1 MNAKLSTHVIQE
13 DPENTLGARLRLR
26 RKELKLS
33 MKEVANASGLSI
45 GFISQVERGLT
56 SPSLTSLTA
65 IAHYLKSDVSNF
77 LSQPKSK
84 SSITR
89 QLERDVYTINK
100 NGLQYERL
108 SDSFPGHTLN
118 SVIIHELPGYKTE
131 SVSHEGEEFFYIL
144 EGAITIYIDGK
155 VNILETGDSLH
166 FDSSKSH
173 SAWNHTDKVTTLIH
187 VCTMNVFG
195 DHEVSKEIP
204 GVFDCRGNLIFEKD
218 ISMDL
223 NIHSQIIQST

>member
-1 MNAKLSTHVIQE
+1 MEKNSTVIQE
-13 DPENTLGARLRLR
+13 DPENTLGERLRLR

-33 MKEVANASGLSI
+33 MKEVAVSSGLSI

-65 IAHYLKSDVSNF
+65 IANFLRSDVTNF

-89 QLERDVYTINK
+89 NEERDVYTINK

-118 SVIIHELPGYKTE
+118 SVIIHEMPGHRSE
-131 SVSHEGEEFFYIL
+131 SISHEGEEFFFIL
-144 EGAITIYIDGK
+144 EGAITIYIDGV
-155 VNILETGDSLH
+155 VNILEAGDSLH
-166 FDSSKSH
+166 FDSSRSH
-173 SAWNHTDKVTTLIH
+173 SAWNHTNEVTSVLH

-195 DHEVSKEIP
+195 DQDTVKDIP
-204 GVFDCRGNLIFEKD
+204 GIFDCRGNLIFSKD
-218 ISMDL
+218 HSMDL
-223 NIHSQIIQST
+223 NIHAVNK

>member
-1 MNAKLSTHVIQE
+1 MGKNSTVIQE
-13 DPENTLGARLRLR
+13 DPENTLGERLRLR

-33 MKEVANASGLSI
+33 MKEVAISSGLSI

-65 IAHYLKSDVSNF
+65 IANFLRSDVTNF

-89 QLERDVYTINK
+89 NEERDVYTINK

-118 SVIIHELPGYKTE
+118 SVIIHEMPGHKTE
-131 SVSHEGEEFFYIL
+131 SISHEGEEFFFIL
-144 EGAITIYIDGK
+144 EGAITIYIDGV
-155 VNILETGDSLH
+155 VNILEAGDSLH
-166 FDSSKSH
+166 FDSSRSH
-173 SAWNHTDKVTTLIH
+173 SAWNHTNKVTSVLH

-195 DHEVSKEIP
+195 DQDTVKDIP
-204 GVFDCRGNLIFEKD
+204 GIFDCRGNLIFSKD
-218 ISMDL
+218 HSMDL
-223 NIHSQIIQST
+223 NIHSGNK

>member
-1 MNAKLSTHVIQE
+1 MRKNSTVIQE
-13 DPENTLGARLRLR
+13 DPENKLGERLRLR

-33 MKEVANASGLSI
+33 MKEVAISSGLSI

-65 IAHYLKSDVSNF
+65 IANFLRSDVTNF

-89 QLERDVYTINK
+89 HQERDVYTINK

-118 SVIIHELPGYKTE
+118 SVIIHEMPGHRTE
-131 SVSHEGEEFFYIL
+131 SISHEGEEFFFTL
-144 EGAITIYIDGK
+144 EGAITIYIDGV
-155 VNILETGDSLH
+155 VNILEAGVSLH
-166 FDSSKSH
+166 FDSSRSH
-173 SAWNHTDKVTTLIH
+173 SAWNHTNKVTTVLH

-195 DHEVSKEIP
+195 DQDTVKDIP
-204 GVFDCRGNLIFEKD
+204 GIFDCRGNLIFSKD
-218 ISMDL
+218 HSMDL
-223 NIHSQIIQST
+223 NIHTVNK

>member
-1 MNAKLSTHVIQE
+1 MEKNSTVIQE
-13 DPENTLGARLRLR
+13 DPENTLGERLRLR

-33 MKEVANASGLSI
+33 MKEVAVSSGLSI

-65 IAHYLKSDVSNF
+65 IANFLRSDVTNF

-89 QLERDVYTINK
+89 NEERDVYTINK

-118 SVIIHELPGYKTE
+118 SVIIHEMPGHKTE
-131 SVSHEGEEFFYIL
+131 SISHEGEEFFFIL
-144 EGAITIYIDGK
+144 EGAITIYIDGV
-155 VNILETGDSLH
+155 VNILEAGDSLH
-166 FDSSKSH
+166 FDSSRSH
-173 SAWNHTDKVTTLIH
+173 SAWNHTNKVTSVLH

-195 DHEVSKEIP
+195 DQDTVKDIP
-204 GVFDCRGNLIFEKD
+204 GIFDCRGNLIFSKD
-218 ISMDL
+218 HSMDL
-223 NIHSQIIQST
+223 NIHSGNK

>member
-1 MNAKLSTHVIQE
+1 MEKNSTVIQE
-13 DPENTLGARLRLR
+13 DPENTLGERLRLR

-33 MKEVANASGLSI
+33 MKEVAVSSGLSI

-65 IAHYLKSDVSNF
+65 IANFLRSDVTNF

-89 QLERDVYTINK
+89 NEERDVYTINK

-118 SVIIHELPGYKTE
+118 SVIIHEMPGHKTE
-131 SVSHEGEEFFYIL
+131 SISHEGEEFFFIL
-144 EGAITIYIDGK
+144 EGAITIYIDGV
-155 VNILETGDSLH
+155 VNILEAGDSLH
-166 FDSSKSH
+166 FDSSRSH
-173 SAWNHTDKVTTLIH
+173 SAWNHTNKVTSVLH

-195 DHEVSKEIP
+195 DQDTVKDIP
-204 GVFDCRGNLIFEKD
+204 GIFDCRGNLIFSKD
-218 ISMDL
+218 HSMDL
-223 NIHSQIIQST
+223 NIHAVNK

>member
-1 MNAKLSTHVIQE
+1 MDKNSTVIQE
-13 DPENTLGARLRLR
+13 DPENTLGERLRLR

-33 MKEVANASGLSI
+33 MKEVAVSSGLSI

-65 IAHYLKSDVSNF
+65 IANFLRSDVTNF

-89 QLERDVYTINK
+89 NEERDVYTINK

-118 SVIIHELPGYKTE
+118 SVIIHEMPGHRTE
-131 SVSHEGEEFFYIL
+131 SISHEGEEFFFIL
-144 EGAITIYIDGK
+144 EGAITIYIDGV
-155 VNILETGDSLH
+155 VNILEAGDSLH
-166 FDSSKSH
+166 FDSSRSH
-173 SAWNHTDKVTTLIH
+173 SAWNHTKKITTVLH

-195 DHEVSKEIP
+195 DQDTVKDIP
-204 GVFDCRGNLIFEKD
+204 GIFDCRGNLIFSKD
-218 ISMDL
+218 HSMDL
-223 NIHSQIIQST
+223 NIHAGNK

>member
-1 MNAKLSTHVIQE
+1 MKKNSTVIQE
-13 DPENTLGARLRLR
+13 DPENTLGERLRLR

-33 MKEVANASGLSI
+33 MKEVAISSGLSI

-56 SPSLTSLTA
+56 SPSLTSLNA
-65 IAHYLKSDVSNF
+65 IANFLRSDVTNF

-89 QLERDVYTINK
+89 HQERDVYTINK

-118 SVIIHELPGYKTE
+118 SVIIHEMPGHRSE
-131 SVSHEGEEFFYIL
+131 SISHEGEEFFFIL
-144 EGAITIYIDGK
+144 EGAITIYIDGE
-155 VNILETGDSLH
+155 VNILEAGDSLH
-166 FDSSKSH
+166 FDSSRSH
-173 SAWNHTDKVTTLIH
+173 SNKVTTVLH

-195 DHEVSKEIP
+195 DQDTVKDIP
-204 GVFDCRGNLIFEKD
+204 GIFDCRGNLIFSKD
-218 ISMDL
+218 HSMDL
-223 NIHSQIIQST
+223 NIHSGNK

>member
-1 MNAKLSTHVIQE
+1 MEKNSTVIQE
-13 DPENTLGARLRLR
+13 DPENTLGERLRLR

-33 MKEVANASGLSI
+33 MKEVAVSSGLSI

-65 IAHYLKSDVSNF
+65 IANFLRSDVTNF

-89 QLERDVYTINK
+89 NEERDVYTINK

-118 SVIIHELPGYKTE
+118 SVIIHEMPGHKTE
-131 SVSHEGEEFFYIL
+131 SISHEGEEFFFIL
-144 EGAITIYIDGK
+144 EGAITIYIDGV
-155 VNILETGDSLH
+155 VNILEAGDSLH
-166 FDSSKSH
+166 FDSSRSH
-173 SAWNHTDKVTTLIH
+173 SAWNHTNKVTTVLH

-195 DHEVSKEIP
+195 DQETVKDIP
-204 GVFDCRGNLIFEKD
+204 GIFDCRGNLIFSKD
-218 ISMDL
+218 HSMDL
-223 NIHSQIIQST
+223 NIHAVNK

>member
-1 MNAKLSTHVIQE
+1 MGKNSTVIQE
-13 DPENTLGARLRLR
+13 DPENTLGERLRLR

-33 MKEVANASGLSI
+33 MKEVAISSGLSI

-65 IAHYLKSDVSNF
+65 IANFLRSDVTNF

-89 QLERDVYTINK
+89 NEERDVYTINK

-118 SVIIHELPGYKTE
+118 SVIIHEMPGHRSE
-131 SVSHEGEEFFYIL
+131 SISHEGEEFFFIL
-144 EGAITIYIDGK
+144 EGAITIYIDGV
-155 VNILETGDSLH
+155 VNILEAGDSLH
-166 FDSSKSH
+166 FDSSRSH
-173 SAWNHTDKVTTLIH
+173 SAWNHTNKVTSVLH

-195 DHEVSKEIP
+195 DQDTVKDIP
-204 GVFDCRGNLIFEKD
+204 GIFDCRGNLIFSKD
-218 ISMDL
+218 HSMDL
-223 NIHSQIIQST
+223 NIHSGNK

>member
-1 MNAKLSTHVIQE
+1 MDKNSTVIQE
-13 DPENTLGARLRLR
+13 DPENTLGERLRLR

-33 MKEVANASGLSI
+33 MKEVAVSSGLSI

-65 IAHYLKSDVSNF
+65 IANFLRSDVTNF

-89 QLERDVYTINK
+89 NEERDVYTINK

-118 SVIIHELPGYKTE
+118 SVIIHEMPGHKTE
-131 SVSHEGEEFFYIL
+131 SISHEGEEFFFIL
-144 EGAITIYIDGK
+144 EGAITIYIDGV
-155 VNILETGDSLH
+155 VNILEAGDSLH
-166 FDSSKSH
+166 FDSSRSH
-173 SAWNHTDKVTTLIH
+173 SAWNHTNKVTTVLH

-195 DHEVSKEIP
+195 DQDTVKDIP
-204 GVFDCRGNLIFEKD
+204 GIFDCRGNLIFSKD
-218 ISMDL
+218 HSMDL
-223 NIHSQIIQST
+223 NIHAGNK

>member
-1 MNAKLSTHVIQE
+1 MSSKLSTNVVKQ
-13 DPENTLGARLRLR
+13 DPEITLGERLRLR

-33 MKEVANASGLSI
+33 MKEVAYASGLSI

-65 IAHYLKSDVSNF
+65 IANYLRSDVSNF
-77 LSQPKSK
+77 FSQPKSK

-89 QLERDVYTINK
+89 NEERDVYTINK

-118 SVIIHELPGYKTE
+118 SVIIHEMPGHRTE
-131 SVSHEGEEFFYIL
+131 SISHEGEEFFFIL
-144 EGAITIYIDGK
+144 EGAITIYIDGV
-155 VNILETGDSLH
+155 VNILEAGDSLH
-166 FDSSKSH
+166 FDSSRSH
-173 SAWNHTDKVTTLIH
+173 SAWNHTNKVTTVLH

-195 DHEVSKEIP
+195 DQDTVKDIP
-204 GVFDCRGNLIFEKD
+204 GIFDCRGNLIFSKD
-218 ISMDL
+218 HSMDL
-223 NIHSQIIQST
+223 NIHTGNK

>member
-1 MNAKLSTHVIQE
+1 MEKNSTVIQE
-13 DPENTLGARLRLR
+13 DPENTLGERLRLR

-33 MKEVANASGLSI
+33 MKEVAVSSGLSI

-65 IAHYLKSDVSNF
+65 IANFLRSDVTNF

-89 QLERDVYTINK
+89 NEERDVYTINK

-118 SVIIHELPGYKTE
+118 SVIIHEMPGHKTE
-131 SVSHEGEEFFYIL
+131 SISHEGEEFFFIL
-144 EGAITIYIDGK
+144 EGAITIYIDGV
-155 VNILETGDSLH
+155 VNILEAGDSLH
-166 FDSSKSH
+166 FDSSRSH
-173 SAWNHTDKVTTLIH
+173 SAWNHTNKVTSVLH

-195 DHEVSKEIP
+195 DQDTVKDIP
-204 GVFDCRGNLIFEKD
+204 GVFDCRGNLIFSKD
-218 ISMDL
+218 HSMDL
-223 NIHSQIIQST
+223 NIHAVNK

>member
-1 MNAKLSTHVIQE
+1 MEKNSTVIQE
-13 DPENTLGARLRLR
+13 DPENSLGERLRIR

-33 MKEVANASGLSI
+33 MKEVAISSGLSI

-65 IAHYLKSDVSNF
+65 IAHFLKSDVSNF

-89 QLERDVYTINK
+89 HKDRDIYTINN
-100 NGLQYERL
+100 NGLLYERL

-118 SVIIHELPGYKTE
+118 SVIIHELPGHRTE

-155 VNILETGDSLH
+155 ENILETGDSLH

-173 SAWNHTDKVTTLIH
+173 SAWNHTNKATTLLH

-195 DHEVSKEIP
+195 DNEINKEVP
-204 GVFDCRGNLIFEKD
+204 GIFDCRGNLIFSKD
-218 ISMDL
+218 QSIDL
-223 NIHSQIIQST
+223 NIHTKQN

>member
-1 MNAKLSTHVIQE
+1 MEKNSTVIQE
-13 DPENTLGARLRLR
+13 DPENTLGERLRLR

-33 MKEVANASGLSI
+33 MKEVAISSGLSI

-65 IAHYLKSDVSNF
+65 IANFLRSDVTNF

-89 QLERDVYTINK
+89 NEERDVYTINK

-118 SVIIHELPGYKTE
+118 SVIIHEMPGHRSE
-131 SVSHEGEEFFYIL
+131 SISHEGEEFFFIL
-144 EGAITIYIDGK
+144 EGAITIYIDGV
-155 VNILETGDSLH
+155 VNILEAGDSLH
-166 FDSSKSH
+166 FDSSRSH
-173 SAWNHTDKVTTLIH
+173 SAWNHTNKVTSVLH

-195 DHEVSKEIP
+195 DQDTVKDIP
-204 GVFDCRGNLIFEKD
+204 GIFDCRGNLIFSKD
-218 ISMDL
+218 HSMDL
-223 NIHSQIIQST
+223 NIHAVNK

>member
-1 MNAKLSTHVIQE
+1 MEKNSTVIQE
-13 DPENTLGARLRLR
+13 DPENTLGERLRLR

-33 MKEVANASGLSI
+33 MKEVAVSTGLSI

-65 IAHYLKSDVSNF
+65 IANFLRSDVTNF

-89 QLERDVYTINK
+89 NEERDVYTINK

-118 SVIIHELPGYKTE
+118 SVIIHEMPGHKTE
-131 SVSHEGEEFFYIL
+131 SISHEGEEFFFIL
-144 EGAITIYIDGK
+144 EGAITIYIDGV
-155 VNILETGDSLH
+155 VNILEAGDSLH
-166 FDSSKSH
+166 FDSSRSH
-173 SAWNHTDKVTTLIH
+173 SAWNHTNEVTSVLH

-195 DHEVSKEIP
+195 DQDTVKDIP
-204 GVFDCRGNLIFEKD
+204 GIFDCRGNLIFSKD
-218 ISMDL
+218 HSMDL
-223 NIHSQIIQST
+223 NIHAVNK

>member
-1 MNAKLSTHVIQE
+1 MEKNSTVIQE
-13 DPENTLGARLRLR
+13 DPENTLGERLRLR

-33 MKEVANASGLSI
+33 MKEVAVSSGLSI

-65 IAHYLKSDVSNF
+65 IANFLKSDVTNF

-89 QLERDVYTINK
+89 NEERDVYTINK

-118 SVIIHELPGYKTE
+118 SVIIHEMPGHKTE
-131 SVSHEGEEFFYIL
+131 SISHEGEEFFFIL
-144 EGAITIYIDGK
+144 EGAITIYIDGV
-155 VNILETGDSLH
+155 VNILEAGDSLH
-166 FDSSKSH
+166 FHSSRSH
-173 SAWNHTDKVTTLIH
+173 SAWNHTNEVTSVLH

-195 DHEVSKEIP
+195 DQDTVKDIP
-204 GVFDCRGNLIFEKD
+204 GIFDCRGNLIFSKD
-218 ISMDL
+218 HSMDL
-223 NIHSQIIQST
+223 NIHAVNK

>member
-1 MNAKLSTHVIQE
+1 MGKNSTVIQE
-13 DPENTLGARLRLR
+13 DPENKLGGRLRLR
-26 RKELKLS
+26 RKKLKLS
-33 MKEVANASGLSI
+33 MKEVAISSGLSI

-65 IAHYLKSDVSNF
+65 IANFLRSDVTNF

-89 QLERDVYTINK
+89 HQERDVYTINK

-118 SVIIHELPGYKTE
+118 SVIIHEMPGHRSE
-131 SVSHEGEEFFYIL
+131 SISHEGEEFFFIL
-144 EGAITIYIDGK
+144 EGAITIYIDGV
-155 VNILETGDSLH
+155 VNILEAGDSLH
-166 FDSSKSH
+166 FDSSRSH
-173 SAWNHTDKVTTLIH
+173 SAWNHTNKVTTVLH

-195 DHEVSKEIP
+195 DQDTVKDIL
-204 GVFDCRGNLIFEKD
+204 GIFDCRGNLIFSKD
-218 ISMDL
+218 HSMDL
-223 NIHSQIIQST
+223 NIHSGNK

>member
-1 MNAKLSTHVIQE
+1 MRKNSTVIQE
-13 DPENTLGARLRLR
+13 DPENKLGERLRLR

-33 MKEVANASGLSI
+33 MKEVAISSGLSI

-65 IAHYLKSDVSNF
+65 IANFLRSDVTNF

-89 QLERDVYTINK
+89 HQERDVYTINK

-118 SVIIHELPGYKTE
+118 SVIIHEMPGHRTE
-131 SVSHEGEEFFYIL
+131 SISHEGEEFFFIL
-144 EGAITIYIDGK
+144 VGAITIYIDDV
-155 VNILETGDSLH
+155 VNILEAGDSLH
-166 FDSSKSH
+166 FDSSRSH
-173 SAWNHTDKVTTLIH
+173 SAWNHTNKVTTVLH

-195 DHEVSKEIP
+195 DQDTVKDIP
-204 GVFDCRGNLIFEKD
+204 GIFDCRGNLIFSKD
-218 ISMDL
+218 HSMDL
-223 NIHSQIIQST
+223 NIHTVNK

>member
-1 MNAKLSTHVIQE
+1 MDKNSTVIQE
-13 DPENTLGARLRLR
+13 DPENTLGERLRLR

-33 MKEVANASGLSI
+33 MKEVAVSSGLSI

-56 SPSLTSLTA
+56 SPSLTSLTT
-65 IAHYLKSDVSNF
+65 IANFLRSDVTNF

-89 QLERDVYTINK
+89 NEERDVYTINK

-118 SVIIHELPGYKTE
+118 SVIIHEMPGHRSE
-131 SVSHEGEEFFYIL
+131 SISHEGEEFFFIL
-144 EGAITIYIDGK
+144 EGAITIYIDGV
-155 VNILETGDSLH
+155 VNILEAGDSLH
-166 FDSSKSH
+166 FDSSRSH
-173 SAWNHTDKVTTLIH
+173 SAWNHTNKVTSVLH

-195 DHEVSKEIP
+195 DQDTVKDIP
-204 GVFDCRGNLIFEKD
+204 GIFDCRGNLIFSKD
-218 ISMDL
+218 HSMDL
-223 NIHSQIIQST
+223 NIHSGNK

>member
-1 MNAKLSTHVIQE
+1 MEKNSTVIQE
-13 DPENTLGARLRLR
+13 DPENTLGERLRLR

-33 MKEVANASGLSI
+33 MKEVAVSSGLSI

-65 IAHYLKSDVSNF
+65 IANFLRSDVTNF

-89 QLERDVYTINK
+89 HQERDVYTINK

-118 SVIIHELPGYKTE
+118 SVIIHEMPGHKTE
-131 SVSHEGEEFFYIL
+131 SISHEGEEFFFIL
-144 EGAITIYIDGK
+144 EGAITIYIDGV
-155 VNILETGDSLH
+155 VNILEAGDSLH
-166 FDSSKSH
+166 FDSSRSH
-173 SAWNHTDKVTTLIH
+173 SAWNHTNKVTSVLH

-195 DHEVSKEIP
+195 DQDTVKDIP
-204 GVFDCRGNLIFEKD
+204 GIFDCRGNLIFSKD
-218 ISMDL
+218 HSMDL
-223 NIHSQIIQST
+223 NIHAVNK

>member
-1 MNAKLSTHVIQE
+1 MDKNSTVIQE
-13 DPENTLGARLRLR
+13 DPENTLGERLRLR

-33 MKEVANASGLSI
+33 MKEVAVSSGLSI

-65 IAHYLKSDVSNF
+65 IANFLRSDVTNF

-89 QLERDVYTINK
+89 NEERDVYTINK

-118 SVIIHELPGYKTE
+118 SVIIHEMPGHKTE
-131 SVSHEGEEFFYIL
+131 SISHEGEEFFFIL
-144 EGAITIYIDGK
+144 EGAITIYIDGV
-155 VNILETGDSLH
+155 VNILEAGDSLH
-166 FDSSKSH
+166 FDSSRSH
-173 SAWNHTDKVTTLIH
+173 SAWNHTNKVTSVLH

-195 DHEVSKEIP
+195 DQDTVKDIP
-204 GVFDCRGNLIFEKD
+204 GIFDCRGNLIFSKD
-218 ISMDL
+218 HSMDL
-223 NIHSQIIQST
+223 NIHAVNK

>member
-1 MNAKLSTHVIQE
+1 MEKNSTVIQE
-13 DPENTLGARLRLR
+13 DPENTLGERLRLR

-33 MKEVANASGLSI
+33 MKEVAVSSGLSI

-65 IAHYLKSDVSNF
+65 IANFLRSDVTNF

-89 QLERDVYTINK
+89 NEERDVYTINK

-118 SVIIHELPGYKTE
+118 SVIIHEMPGHRSE
-131 SVSHEGEEFFYIL
+131 SISHEGEEFFFIL
-144 EGAITIYIDGK
+144 EGAITIYIDGV
-155 VNILETGDSLH
+155 VNILEAGDSLH
-166 FDSSKSH
+166 FDSSRSH
-173 SAWNHTDKVTTLIH
+173 SAWNHTNKVTTVLH

-195 DHEVSKEIP
+195 DQDTVKDIP
-204 GVFDCRGNLIFEKD
+204 GIFDCRGNLIFSKD
-218 ISMDL
+218 HSMDL
-223 NIHSQIIQST
+223 NIHAGNK

>member
-1 MNAKLSTHVIQE
+1 MDKNSTVIQE
-13 DPENTLGARLRLR
+13 DPENTLGERLRLR

-33 MKEVANASGLSI
+33 MKEVAVSSGLSI

-65 IAHYLKSDVSNF
+65 IANFLRSDVTNF

-89 QLERDVYTINK
+89 NEERDVYTINK

-118 SVIIHELPGYKTE
+118 SVIIHEMPGHRTE
-131 SVSHEGEEFFYIL
+131 SISHEGEEFFFIL
-144 EGAITIYIDGK
+144 EGAITIYIDGV
-155 VNILETGDSLH
+155 VNILEAGDSLH
-166 FDSSKSH
+166 FDSSRSH
-173 SAWNHTDKVTTLIH
+173 SAWNHTNKVTTVLH

-195 DHEVSKEIP
+195 DQDTVKDIP
-204 GVFDCRGNLIFEKD
+204 GIFDCRGNLIFSKD
-218 ISMDL
+218 HSMDL
-223 NIHSQIIQST
+223 NIHSGNK

>member
-1 MNAKLSTHVIQE
+1 MEKNSTVIQE
-13 DPENTLGARLRLR
+13 DPENTLGERLRLR

-33 MKEVANASGLSI
+33 MKEVAVSSGLSI

-65 IAHYLKSDVSNF
+65 IANFLRSDVTNF

-89 QLERDVYTINK
+89 NEERDVYTINK

-118 SVIIHELPGYKTE
+118 SVIIHEMPGHRSE
-131 SVSHEGEEFFYIL
+131 SISHEGEEFFFIL
-144 EGAITIYIDGK
+144 EGAITIYIDGV
-155 VNILETGDSLH
+155 VNILEAGDSLH
-166 FDSSKSH
+166 FDSSRSH
-173 SAWNHTDKVTTLIH
+173 SAWNHTNKVTSVLH

-195 DHEVSKEIP
+195 DQDTVKDIP
-204 GVFDCRGNLIFEKD
+204 GIFDCRGNLIFSKD
-218 ISMDL
+218 HSMDL
-223 NIHSQIIQST
+223 NIHAVNK

>member
-1 MNAKLSTHVIQE
+1 MEKNSTVIQE
-13 DPENTLGARLRLR
+13 DPENTLGERLRLR

-33 MKEVANASGLSI
+33 MKEVAVSSGLSI

-65 IAHYLKSDVSNF
+65 IANFLRSDVTNF

-89 QLERDVYTINK
+89 NEERDVYTINK

-118 SVIIHELPGYKTE
+118 SVIIHEMPGHRSE
-131 SVSHEGEEFFYIL
+131 SISHEGEEFFFIL
-144 EGAITIYIDGK
+144 EGAITIYIDGV
-155 VNILETGDSLH
+155 VNILEAGDSLH
-166 FDSSKSH
+166 FDSSRSH
-173 SAWNHTDKVTTLIH
+173 SAWNHTNKVTTVLH

-195 DHEVSKEIP
+195 DQDTVKDIP
-204 GVFDCRGNLIFEKD
+204 GIFDCRGNLIFSKD
-218 ISMDL
+218 HSMDL
-223 NIHSQIIQST
+223 NIHSGNK

>member
-1 MNAKLSTHVIQE
+1 MDKNSTVIQE
-13 DPENTLGARLRLR
+13 DPENTLGERLRLR

-33 MKEVANASGLSI
+33 MKEVAVSSGLSI

-65 IAHYLKSDVSNF
+65 IANFLRSDVTNF

-89 QLERDVYTINK
+89 NEERDVYTINK

-118 SVIIHELPGYKTE
+118 SVIIHEMPGHRSE
-131 SVSHEGEEFFYIL
+131 SISHEGEEFFFIL
-144 EGAITIYIDGK
+144 EGAITIYIDGV
-155 VNILETGDSLH
+155 VNILEAGDSLH
-166 FDSSKSH
+166 FDSSRSH
-173 SAWNHTDKVTTLIH
+173 SAWNHTKKITTVLH

-195 DHEVSKEIP
+195 DQDTVKDIP
-204 GVFDCRGNLIFEKD
+204 GIFDCRGNLIFSKD
-218 ISMDL
+218 HSMDL
-223 NIHSQIIQST
+223 NIHAGNK

>member
-1 MNAKLSTHVIQE
+1 MEKNSTVIQE
-13 DPENTLGARLRLR
+13 DPENTLGERLRLR

-33 MKEVANASGLSI
+33 MKEVAVSSGLSI

-65 IAHYLKSDVSNF
+65 IANFLRSDVTNF

-89 QLERDVYTINK
+89 HQERDVYTINK

-118 SVIIHELPGYKTE
+118 SVIIHEMPGHKTE
-131 SVSHEGEEFFYIL
+131 SISHEGEEFFFIL
-144 EGAITIYIDGK
+144 EGAITIYIDGV
-155 VNILETGDSLH
+155 VNILEAGDSLH
-166 FDSSKSH
+166 FDSSRSH
-173 SAWNHTDKVTTLIH
+173 SAWNHTNEVTSVLH

-195 DHEVSKEIP
+195 DQDTVKDIP
-204 GVFDCRGNLIFEKD
+204 GIFDCRGNLIFSKD
-218 ISMDL
+218 HSMDL
-223 NIHSQIIQST
+223 NIHSGNK